1 MIHLTR
7 RLLSRLLW
15 LGLFGLILIAA
26 LMTALRLA
34 LPLTDHYR
42 TEVVQA
48 LSERLGYP
56 LRVETLTLRLAGWT
70 PRVVL
75 GGAVIACPETGND
88 LLRLHALE
96 LDLDAIA
103 TLRSHKPQIRALTMV
118 GARLVIRRAA
128 DGRLGLIGLG
138 ALQTD
143 DPTMLAL
150 FLQQGRLNLTDSEVL
165 IIDDGLGGAVFRLA
179 EVRLRLH
186 NAGQMHQ
193 LELLARPPGA
203 PAATARLRL
212 LADLRG
218 DSEDL
223 THWTGAIYLQA
234 QDADL
239 GALLP
244 WTPLDPD
251 LLRGEGLALESWNQ
265 LRAGA
270 LVESTSRIAARTL
283 TLGVPSPPDSRV
295 SAARPTAASVPD
307 DAAARPPDPAPSPVP
322 VSVERLT
329 GLIRVT
335 AEPEGWRLAVADL
348 GLAVDGAEITDVDLD
363 LRLSAG
369 GSPRSLDLAAAAF
382 DLQAAQRLFL
392 AVADQVPLTSG
403 SATDLIHA
411 LRPRGRIDQLAARVA
426 FPSRG
431 PPSWHAAV
439 LARGVGIDR
448 HGRIPGVDGLNARL
462 RADQDG
468 GEGQL
473 DSTALDLDLRPLF
486 DPSLHLDHV
495 SGTLK
500 WTPGPGGALQLQG
513 LDLEMENA
521 DLAGRGRF
529 VLDLPAPRVDADGAT
544 SPFLDL
550 RATLYD
556 ADGSQVRRYLPVG
569 VMKPKLIQWLTG
581 ALVAG
586 RVSQADVLLRGPL
599 TRYPFRGQEGRFELL
614 LNYSDLVLDYQVGW
628 PRIEAA
634 TGGLHFL
641 NQGLEIWMDA
651 GRIYDTSLTQG
662 RAAIPDLW
670 DLHWMPIH
678 GEGSGPFAD
687 GLRILAETPLANHLG
702 PLARVLEVQGR
713 SRLVLDLDLPLFAGG
728 TMGVAGSLSWPEP
741 AGVALKGTP
750 LALTGLGGDLGFTI
764 NSLTAESIR
773 GQLWGRP
780 ATLAISTK
788 GADDPLTASTQIT
801 ARSRQPVTEL
811 AARLPSNA
819 WRLAAGELA
828 LDLSLDL
835 RNADLKDPH
844 LPLNLRLQSDLR
856 GLALD
861 LPPPLGKGAD
871 RARPLELTG
880 ALVPGRSLTMIG
892 GMDGLG
898 LDLALDLAAPGT
910 RLQQGRVTL
919 GTARNEPR
927 PGAGPEPR
935 QAAGLVID
943 GVLAELNLPAWTDWW
958 GRVAPRL
965 GAKGERRAD
974 PGLDPLSVDLRIATL
989 DLGGARL
996 TDARVQAAP
1005 AADGWDLR
1013 IAAQELAGQVLLPT
1027 AGPWDID
1034 LDRLDLKALVP
1045 PAQDSDLPAAPAAP
1059 TRHLPA
1065 ADLQVAD
1072 LRWGEARLGRLELEV
1087 RPAEDGF
1094 HCPRLEFDGLG
1105 DTRVTGNAHWID
1117 SPTGG
1122 RSRLAL
1128 GLKSAD
1134 TGPLLRALDFSAALS
1149 AAPVDVRLRLDW
1161 PGKFAAFA
1169 LARAAGQIELDV
1181 GPGRLLEVDPG
1192 VGRVL
1197 GFLNLGELGRRLTLD
1212 FSDLYEEGFVF
1223 ESIEGRIAVADGQA
1237 RLKTFAI
1244 DGPASDIRVSGF
1256 ADLRARTFDQTVTV
1270 EPSIG
1275 TSVALA
1281 SGMAGGPVVGAA
1293 VYLLDRLSG
1302 GALDRLGSYQYRMT
1316 GPWAKPEFTRIG
1328 WEPFPRGAASGKANA
1343 GTTAPPGEQGAGV
1356 VRPAA
1361 SPPPSRPAAGS
1372 HFLEGH

>member
-15 LGLFGLILIAA
+15 LGLFGLVLIAA

-42 TEVVQA
+42 AEVVQA

-75 GGAVIACPETGND
+75 GGAVIACPETGNE
-88 LLRLHALE
+88 LLRLRALE
-96 LDLDAIA
+96 LDLDPIA
-103 TLRSHKPQIRALTMV
+103 TLRGRRPQIRALTMV
-118 GARLVIRRAA
+118 GARLVVRRAA
-128 DGRLGLIGLG
+128 DGRIGLIGLG
-138 ALQTD
+138 ALSTD
-143 DPTMLAL
+143 DPTMLTL
-150 FLQQGRLNLTDSEVL
+150 FLQQGRLNLRDSEVL
-165 IIDDGLGGAVFRLA
+165 IIDDGLAGAVLRLT
-179 EVRLRLH
+179 EVRLRLY
-186 NAGQMHQ
+186 NAGQTHQ

-203 PAATARLRL
+203 PAAAARLHL

-218 DSEDL
+218 DAEDL
-223 THWTGAIYLQA
+223 AHWAGAIYLHV

-251 LLRGEGLALESWNQ
+251 LVRGEGLALESWNQ

-270 LVESTSRIAARTL
+270 LVDSTNRFTARTL
-283 TLGVPSPPDSRV
+283 ILRDPRPLDTR
-295 SAARPTAASVPD
+295 APTAGPTATSVPD
-307 DAAARPPDPAPSPVP
+307 APAARPPDPAPSPTP

-329 GLIRVT
+329 GLTRLT
-335 AEPEGWRLAVADL
+335 AEPGGWRLAVADL
-348 GLAVDGAEITDVDLD
+348 GLAVDGAELPDVDLD
-363 LRLSAG
+363 LHLSAQG
-369 GSPRSLDLAAAAF
+369 QPQSLDLTAAAF
-382 DLQAAQRLFL
+382 DILAVQRLFL
-392 AVADQVPLTSG
+392 ALADQLPLTSKPT
-403 SATDLIHA
+403 TDLIKD

-426 FPSRG
+426 FPSQG
-431 PPSWHAAV
+431 PPNWRVAV
-439 LARGVGIDR
+439 VARGVGIDR
-448 HGRIPGVDGLNARL
+448 HGRIPGVDGLTARL
-462 RADQDG
+462 WADQDG

-473 DSTALDLDLRPLF
+473 SSTALDLDLRPLF
-486 DPSLHLDHV
+486 DQPLHLDQF
-495 SGTLK
+495 SGTLD
-500 WTPGPGGALQLQG
+500 WSHGPGGGLKLQG
-513 LDLEMENA
+513 RDLGLENA
-521 DLAGRGRF
+521 DLAGRAHF
-529 VLDLPAPRVDADGAT
+529 ALDLPAPGVDADAAT

-569 VMKPKLIQWLTG
+569 VMKPPLIQWLTRG
-581 ALVAG
+581 LVAG
-586 RVSQADVLLRGPL
+586 RVPQGDLLLRGPL
-599 TRYPFRGQEGRFELL
+599 RRYPFRGQEGRFELL
-614 LNYSDLVLDYQVGW
+614 LNYSDLVLDYQAGW

-634 TGGLHFL
+634 TGGLRFL
-641 NQGLEIWMDA
+641 NQGLEIWVDA

-702 PLARVLEVQGR
+702 ALARVLEVQGR
-713 SRLVLDLDLPLFAGG
+713 SRLVLDLDLPLFKGG
-728 TMGVAGSLSWPEP
+728 TMGVDGRLSWPEP

-764 NSLTAESIR
+764 NSLAAESIR

-780 ATLAISTK
+780 ATLTIATK
-788 GADDPLTASTQIT
+788 GADDPLTATTRIQAS
-801 ARSRQPVTEL
+801 SRLPVTEL

-828 LDLSLDL
+828 WDLSVDL
-835 RNADLKDPH
+835 RNADLKNPN

-861 LPPPLGKGAD
+861 LPAPLGKTAD
-871 RARPLELTG
+871 RVRQLELAG
-880 ALVPGRSLTMIG
+880 ALIPGRSLTMTG
-892 GMDGLG
+892 GMEGLG
-898 LDLALDLAAPGT
+898 LDLALDLATPMT
-910 RLQQGRVTL
+910 RLKRGHVTL
-919 GTARNEPR
+919 GTARMAAQP
-927 PGAGPEPR
+927 APEPG

-943 GVLAELNLPAWTDWW
+943 GALGELNLPAWTDWW

-965 GAKGERRAD
+965 GVQGERPAG
-974 PGLDPLSVDLRIATL
+974 PGLDPLTVDLRIAAL

-996 TDARVQAAP
+996 TEAKVQAAP
-1005 AADGWDLR
+1005 AVDGWDLR
-1013 IAAQELAGQVLLPT
+1013 IAAQELAGHVRLPM
-1027 AGPWDID
+1027 AAPWEIS
-1034 LDRLDLKALVP
+1034 LERLDLKALVP
-1045 PAQDSDLPAAPAAP
+1045 PAPDPDLTAAAAPAAP
-1059 TRHLPA
+1059 TRHPPA

-1072 LRWGEARLGRLELEV
+1072 LRWGEARLGRLGLEV
-1087 RPAEDGF
+1087 RPDDDGF

-1105 DTRVTGNAHWID
+1105 DTRVTGDAHWID

-1128 GLKSAD
+1128 ALKSAD

-1281 SGMAGGPVVGAA
+1281 SGVAGGPVVGAA

-1328 WEPFPRGAASGKANA
+1328 WEPFPRGATSGKANA
-1343 GTTAPPGEQGAGV
+1343 GTTAPPGDPGGGAGAG
-1356 VRPAA
+1356 RPAA
-1361 SPPPSRPAAGS
+1361 PNPPARPAGGNP
-1372 HFLEGH
+1372 FLD